1 MHLINACEVI
11 NHRCECESLTDICRY
26 SITEHYLHIVAF
38 ALQGL
43 IGHSP
48 LHPGR
53 QKVSG
58 VTSGTQIHRYLK
70 TTRAWVPLYL
80 AQPISS
86 LEIILPCGGVIILT
100 VKPRLGGLSFSTA
113 RGVSA
118 NQQENHDPPH
128 ITRKSCPTPHPDPQ
142 KIMTPTP
149 CPWLVKDGGSKIFLW
164 SILTIYNLCTLRR
177 VIYQMFSR
185 IRLFW

>member
-118 NQQENHDPPH
+118 NQQENHDSPQH
-128 ITRKSCPTPHPDPQ
+128 HKKIMPHPPPRPTENHDPH
-142 KIMTPTP
+142 PLP
-149 CPWLVKDGGSKIFLW
+149 LASKRWWI
-164 SILTIYNLCTLRR
+164 
-177 VIYQMFSR
+177 
-185 IRLFW
+185 

>member
-11 NHRCECESLTDICRY
+11 NHRCECESLTNICRY

-118 NQQENHDPPH
+118 NQQENHDSPQHHKKIMPH
-128 ITRKSCPTPHPDPQ
+128 PHPDPQ
-142 KIMTPTP
+142 KIMTPHP
-149 CPWLVKDGGSKIFLW
+149 LPLASKKDGGY
-164 SILTIYNLCTLRR
+164 ILILG
-177 VIYQMFSR
+177 IP
-185 IRLFW
+185 

>member
-118 NQQENHDPPH
+118 NQQENHDSPQH
-128 ITRKSCPTPHPDPQ
+128 HKKIMPHPPPRPTENHDP
-142 KIMTPTP
+142 PP
-149 CPWLVKDGGSKIFLW
+149 PAPG
-164 SILTIYNLCTLRR
+164 
-177 VIYQMFSR
+177 
-185 IRLFW
+185 

>member
-70 TTRAWVPLYL
+70 TTRA
-80 AQPISS
+80 
-86 LEIILPCGGVIILT
+86 
-100 VKPRLGGLSFSTA
+100 
-113 RGVSA
+113 
-118 NQQENHDPPH
+118 
-128 ITRKSCPTPHPDPQ
+128 
-142 KIMTPTP
+142 
-149 CPWLVKDGGSKIFLW
+149 
-164 SILTIYNLCTLRR
+164 
-177 VIYQMFSR
+177 
-185 IRLFW
+185 

>member
-118 NQQENHDPPH
+118 NQQENHDSPPTSQENH
-128 ITRKSCPTPHPDPQ
+128 DPHPLP
-142 KIMTPTP
+142 
-149 CPWLVKDGGSKIFLW
+149 LASKRWWI
-164 SILTIYNLCTLRR
+164 
-177 VIYQMFSR
+177 
-185 IRLFW
+185 

>member
-100 VKPRLGGLSFSTA
+100 VKPRLGGAVIFNCQGGFSQPA
-113 RGVSA
+113 RKSWLPP
-118 NQQENHDPPH
+118 QHHKKIMPHPPPRPTENHDPP
-128 ITRKSCPTPHPDPQ
+128 PPAP
-142 KIMTPTP
+142 
-149 CPWLVKDGGSKIFLW
+149 G
-164 SILTIYNLCTLRR
+164 
-177 VIYQMFSR
+177 
-185 IRLFW
+185 